1 MKLRKRPGS
10 FRPFFLSGGAFNAA
24 LPGIVGAILNAISS
38 ALRHIDQ
45 VKLTRL
51 PRMADFAKLIE
62 AASPGLGWDKGQFYT
77 VYDGNR
83 ADMAEAAFEA
93 NPVAVWIDQLM
104 LDDTDAWEGNATKLL
119 QDINA
124 IASETD
130 KASKFWPASA
140 SSMGTAVRRA
150 APALRDHGLD
160 IDTRHSGSR
169 LIRIVR
175 RATSK

>member
-1 MKLRKRPGS
+1 
-10 FRPFFLSGGAFNAA
+10 
-24 LPGIVGAILNAISS
+24 
-38 ALRHIDQ
+38 
-45 VKLTRL
+45 
-51 PRMADFAKLIE
+51 MADFAKLIE
-62 AASPGLGWDKGQFYT
+62 AASPGLGWEPGQFID

-93 NPVAVWIDQLM
+93 NPVAVWIDKLM
-104 LDDTDAWEGNATKLL
+104 QGDNASWEGSATKLL

-124 IASETD
+124 IASDAD
-130 KASKFWPASA
+130 KSSKFWPASA

-150 APALRDHGLD
+150 APSLRDHGLD

-175 RATSK
+175 RSASG